1 MLNLGIKLTELGIVP
16 EFVLRV
22 GIKKIIQQRLAEIP
36 VNTEKRETKK
46 SDFIKE
52 LKSSPIALSTKQA
65 NEQHY
70 EVPPPFFQKI
80 LGSHLKYS
88 CGWFD
93 ENTTS
98 LNTAEENMLKLY
110 VERLGI
116 QNHQRVL
123 DLGCGWGSF
132 TLFAAEKFPNS
143 NFVAVSNSNDQIDFI
158 NTTAKARS
166 LGNVHA
172 IKQDMNDL
180 SLEGSFDR
188 IISIE
193 MFEHMRNYGA
203 LLEKLRDHLPKDGKL
218 FVHIFTHRD
227 HPYPYEDKGPSDWM
241 SKYFFT
247 SGIMPSQDIFS
258 YFEEDFVVEQNWKVN
273 GSHYAKTCN
282 LWLQN
287 HYRNKQV
294 ILNLFAG
301 HYPNPKQWF
310 VRWQLFFLACEELFA
325 CNEGQEWFVSH
336 YLLAPNQDKTKV
348 KEIW

>member
-1 MLNLGIKLTELGIVP
+1 MLNLGIKLTELGIIP
-16 EFVLRV
+16 ESVLRIA
-22 GIKKIIQQRLAEIP
+22 IKKIIQQRLSEIP
-36 VNTEKRETKK
+36 IHAQERESKK
-46 SDFIKE
+46 TRFIEE
-52 LKSSPIALSTKQA
+52 LRSSPIALSTNQA

-70 EVPPPFFQKI
+70 EVPPPFFQEI
-80 LGSHLKYS
+80 MGSHLKYS

-98 LNTAEENMLKLY
+98 LDAAEENMLELY
-110 VERLGI
+110 IERLGI
-116 QNHQRVL
+116 RNHQRVL

-132 TLFAAEKFPNS
+132 TLFAAEKFPKS
-143 NFVAVSNSNDQIDFI
+143 DFVAVSNSNDQIDFI
-158 NTTAKARS
+158 NNTAKARS
-166 LGNVHA
+166 LGNVEA

-203 LLEKLRDHLPKDGKL
+203 LLKKLRDHLQNNGKL

-227 HPYPYEDKGPSDWM
+227 HPYPYEVRGPSDWM

-247 SGIMPSQDIFS
+247 AGLMPSQDIFS
-258 YFEEDFVVEQNWKVN
+258 YFEEDFLVEQNWKIN

-287 HYRNKQV
+287 HYRNKKT
-294 ILNLFAG
+294 ILDIFRG
-301 HYPNPKQWF
+301 HYPNPRLWF
-310 VRWQLFFLACEELFA
+310 VRWQLFFIACEELFA
-325 CNEGQEWFVSH
+325 CNEGKEWFVSH
-336 YLLAPNQDKTKV
+336 YLLTPRQEK
-348 KEIW
+348 

>member
-16 EFVLRV
+16 EAVLRV
-22 GIKKIIQQRLAEIP
+22 AIKKIIQQRLSEIP
-36 VNTEKRETKK
+36 INAQERESKK
-46 SDFIKE
+46 TRFIEE
-52 LKSSPIALSTKQA
+52 LRSSPIALSTNQA

-70 EVPPPFFQKI
+70 EVPPPFFQEI
-80 LGSHLKYS
+80 MGSHLKYS

-98 LNTAEENMLKLY
+98 LDTAEENMLKLY
-110 VERLGI
+110 IERLGI
-116 QNHQRVL
+116 RNHQRVL

-132 TLFAAEKFPNS
+132 TLFAAEKFPKS
-143 NFVAVSNSNDQIDFI
+143 DFVAVSNSNDQIDFI
-158 NTTAKARS
+158 NNTAKARS
-166 LGNVHA
+166 LGNVEA

-203 LLEKLRDHLPKDGKL
+203 LLKKLRDHLQNNGKL
-218 FVHIFTHRD
+218 FVHVFTHRD
-227 HPYPYEDKGPSDWM
+227 HPYPYEVRGPSDWM

-247 SGIMPSQDIFS
+247 AGLMPSQDIFS
-258 YFEEDFVVEQNWKVN
+258 YFEEDFLVEQNWKIN

-287 HYRNKQV
+287 HYRNKKT
-294 ILNLFAG
+294 ILDIFRG
-301 HYPNPKQWF
+301 HYPNPRLWF
-310 VRWQLFFLACEELFA
+310 VRWQLFFIACEELFA
-325 CNEGQEWFVSH
+325 CNEGKEWFVSH
-336 YLLAPNQDKTKV
+336 YLLTLRQEKSR
-348 KEIW
+348 

>member
-1 MLNLGIKLTELGIVP
+1 MLNLGIKLTELGLVP
-16 EFVLRV
+16 ETVLRV
-22 GIKKIIQQRLAEIP
+22 AIKKIIQQRLSEIP
-36 VNTEKRETKK
+36 INAKERETEKTR
-46 SDFIKE
+46 FIEE
-52 LKSSPIALSTKQA
+52 LRSSPIALSTNQA

-70 EVPPPFFQKI
+70 EVPPSFFQEI
-80 LGSHLKYS
+80 MGSHLKYS

-98 LNTAEENMLKLY
+98 LDTAEESMLKLY
-110 VERLGI
+110 IERLGI
-116 QNHQRVL
+116 RDHQRIL

-132 TLFAAEKFPNS
+132 TLFAAEKFPKS
-143 NFVAVSNSNDQIDFI
+143 DFVAVSNSNDQIDFI
-158 NTTAKARS
+158 NNTAKARA
-166 LGNVHA
+166 LGNVEA

-203 LLEKLRDHLPKDGKL
+203 LLSKLRNHLSNDGKL

-227 HPYPYEDKGPSDWM
+227 HPYPYEVRGPSDWM

-247 SGIMPSQDIFS
+247 SGLMPSQDIFS
-258 YFEEDFVVEQNWKVN
+258 YFDEDFVVEQNWKIN

-287 HYRNKQV
+287 HYRNKKT
-294 ILNLFAG
+294 ILDIFRG
-301 HYPNPKQWF
+301 HYPNPRLWF
-310 VRWQLFFLACEELFA
+310 VRWQLFFVACEELFA
-325 CNEGQEWFVSH
+325 CNEGKEWFVSH
-336 YLLAPNQDKTKV
+336 YLLTLRQEKSR
-348 KEIW
+348 

>member
-1 MLNLGIKLTELGIVP
+1 MLDLGIKLTELGIIP
-16 EFVLRV
+16 ESVLRV
-22 GIKKIIQQRLAEIP
+22 AIKKIIQQRLSDIP
-36 VNTEKRETKK
+36 ISTEERESKK
-46 SDFIKE
+46 NDFIEE
-52 LKSSPIALSTKQA
+52 LRSSPIALSTNQA

-70 EVPPPFFQKI
+70 EVPPPFFQEI
-80 LGSHLKYS
+80 MGSHLKYS

-98 LNTAEENMLKLY
+98 LNAAEENMLKLY

-143 NFVAVSNSNDQIDFI
+143 NFVAVSNSDDQIEFI
-158 NTTAKARS
+158 KSTTKARS
-166 LGNVHA
+166 LENVQA

-180 SLEGSFDR
+180 SLGGSFDR

-203 LLEKLRDHLPKDGKL
+203 LLKKLGNHLQSDGKM
-218 FVHIFTHRD
+218 FVHIFTHRNY
-227 HPYPYEDKGPSDWM
+227 PYPYEVRGPSDWM

-247 SGIMPSQDIFS
+247 SGLMPSHDIFS
-258 YFEEDFVVEQNWKVN
+258 YFEEDLVVEQSWKIN

-287 HYRNKQV
+287 HYKNKKT
-294 ILNLFAG
+294 ILDIFTG
-301 HYPNPKQWF
+301 HYPNPRQWY

-325 CNEGQEWFVSH
+325 CNDGKEWFVSH
-336 YLLAPNQDKTKV
+336 YLLAPKQDK
-348 KEIW
+348 I

>member
-1 MLNLGIKLTELGIVP
+1 MLNLAIKLTELGIIP
-16 EFVLRV
+16 EYVLRLA
-22 GIKKIIQQRLAEIP
+22 IKRIIQERLLEIP
-36 VNTEKRETKK
+36 INTEERASKK
-46 SDFIKE
+46 ADFIEE
-52 LKSSPIALSTKQA
+52 LRASPIALSTVQA

-70 EVPPPFFQKI
+70 EVPPAFFQEI
-80 LGSHLKYS
+80 MGSHLKYS

-93 ENTTS
+93 ENTTF
-98 LNTAEENMLKLY
+98 LDAAEENMLELY

-132 TLFAAEKFPNS
+132 TLFAAARFPNS
-143 NFVAVSNSNDQIDFI
+143 NFVAVSNSNDQIEFI
-158 NTTAKARS
+158 NNTAKSRS
-166 LGNVHA
+166 LGNVQA

-188 IISIE
+188 MISIE

-203 LLEKLRDHLPKDGKL
+203 LLKKLGNHLLNDGKM
-218 FVHIFTHRD
+218 FVHIFTHLD
-227 HPYPYEDKGPSDWM
+227 HPYPYEVRGPSDWM

-247 SGIMPSQDIFS
+247 SGLMPSHDIFS
-258 YFEEDFVVEQNWKVN
+258 YFEEEFVVEQNWKID

-287 HYRNKQV
+287 HYRNRKT
-294 ILNLFAG
+294 ILDIFTG
-301 HYPNPKQWF
+301 HYPNPRQWF

-325 CNEGQEWFVSH
+325 CNEGKEWFVSH
-336 YLLAPNQDKTKV
+336 YLLAPKQDKISLKITR
-348 KEIW
+348 

>member
-1 MLNLGIKLTELGIVP
+1 MLNLGIKLTELGLVP
-16 EFVLRV
+16 EAVLRV
-22 GIKKIIQQRLAEIP
+22 AIKKIIQQRLSEFPINARERES
-36 VNTEKRETKK
+36 EKTC
-46 SDFIKE
+46 FIEE
-52 LKSSPIALSTKQA
+52 LRLSPIALSTNQA

-70 EVPPPFFQKI
+70 EVPPSFFQEI
-80 LGSHLKYS
+80 MGSHLKYS

-98 LNTAEENMLKLY
+98 LDAAEENMLKLY
-110 VERLGI
+110 IERLGI
-116 QNHQRVL
+116 RDHQRVL

-132 TLFAAEKFPNS
+132 TLFAAEKFPKS
-143 NFVAVSNSNDQIDFI
+143 DFVAVSNSNDQIDFI
-158 NTTAKARS
+158 NNTAKARS
-166 LGNVHA
+166 LGNVEA

-203 LLEKLRDHLPKDGKL
+203 LLSKLRNHLPSDGKL

-227 HPYPYEDKGPSDWM
+227 HPYPYEVRGPSDWM

-247 SGIMPSQDIFS
+247 SGLMPSQDIFS
-258 YFEEDFVVEQNWKVN
+258 YFEEDFVVEQNWKIN

-287 HYRNKQV
+287 HYRNKKT
-294 ILNLFAG
+294 ILDIFKG
-301 HYPNPKQWF
+301 HYPNPRLWF

-325 CNEGQEWFVSH
+325 CNEGKEWFVSH
-336 YLLAPNQDKTKV
+336 YLLTLRQEKSR
-348 KEIW
+348 

>member
-1 MLNLGIKLTELGIVP
+1 MLNLGIKLTELGIIP
-16 EFVLRV
+16 ESVLRIA
-22 GIKKIIQQRLAEIP
+22 IKKIIQQRLSEIP
-36 VNTEKRETKK
+36 INAQERESKK
-46 SDFIKE
+46 TRFIEE
-52 LKSSPIALSTKQA
+52 LRSSPIALSTNQA

-70 EVPPPFFQKI
+70 EVPPPFFQEI
-80 LGSHLKYS
+80 MGSHLKYS

-98 LNTAEENMLKLY
+98 LDTAEENMLKLY
-110 VERLGI
+110 IERLGI
-116 QNHQRVL
+116 RNHQRVL

-132 TLFAAEKFPNS
+132 TLFAAEKFPKS
-143 NFVAVSNSNDQIDFI
+143 DFVAVSNSNDQIDFI
-158 NTTAKARS
+158 NNTAKARS
-166 LGNVHA
+166 LGNVEA

-203 LLEKLRDHLPKDGKL
+203 LLKKLRDHLQNNGKL

-227 HPYPYEDKGPSDWM
+227 HPYPYEVRGPSDWM

-247 SGIMPSQDIFS
+247 AGLMPSQDIFS
-258 YFEEDFVVEQNWKVN
+258 YFEEDFLVEQNWKIN

-287 HYRNKQV
+287 HYRNKKT
-294 ILNLFAG
+294 ILDIFRG
-301 HYPNPKQWF
+301 HYPNPRLWF
-310 VRWQLFFLACEELFA
+310 VRWQLFFIACEELFA
-325 CNEGQEWFVSH
+325 CNEGKEWFVSH
-336 YLLAPNQDKTKV
+336 YLLTLRQEK
-348 KEIW
+348 

>member
-1 MLNLGIKLTELGIVP
+1 MLNLGIKLTELGLVP
-16 EFVLRV
+16 ETVLRV
-22 GIKKIIQQRLAEIP
+22 AIKKIIQQRLSEIP
-36 VNTEKRETKK
+36 INAKERETEKTR
-46 SDFIKE
+46 FIEE
-52 LKSSPIALSTKQA
+52 LRSSPIALSTNQA

-70 EVPPPFFQKI
+70 EVPPSFFQEI
-80 LGSHLKYS
+80 MGAHLKYS

-98 LNTAEENMLKLY
+98 LDTAEENMLKLY
-110 VERLGI
+110 IERLGI
-116 QNHQRVL
+116 RDHQRIL

-132 TLFAAEKFPNS
+132 TLFAAEKFPKS
-143 NFVAVSNSNDQIDFI
+143 DFVAVSNSNDQIDFI
-158 NTTAKARS
+158 NNTAKARA
-166 LGNVHA
+166 LGNVEA

-203 LLEKLRDHLPKDGKL
+203 LLKRLRNHLSNDGKL

-227 HPYPYEDKGPSDWM
+227 HPYPYEVRGPSDWM

-247 SGIMPSQDIFS
+247 SGLMPSQDIFS
-258 YFEEDFVVEQNWKVN
+258 YFEEDFVVEQNWKIN

-287 HYRNKQV
+287 HYRNKKT
-294 ILNLFAG
+294 ILDIFKG
-301 HYPNPKQWF
+301 HYPNPRLWF
-310 VRWQLFFLACEELFA
+310 VRWQLFFLACEELFE
-325 CNEGQEWFVSH
+325 CNEGKEWFVSH
-336 YLLAPNQDKTKV
+336 YLLTLRQEKSR
-348 KEIW
+348 

>member
-16 EFVLRV
+16 EAVLRV
-22 GIKKIIQQRLAEIP
+22 AIKKIIRQRLSEIP
-36 VNTEKRETKK
+36 INAKERESEKTR
-46 SDFIKE
+46 FIEE
-52 LKSSPIALSTKQA
+52 LRSSPIALSTNQA

-70 EVPPPFFQKI
+70 EVPPSFFQEI
-80 LGSHLKYS
+80 MGSYLKYS

-98 LNTAEENMLKLY
+98 LDAAEENMLKLY
-110 VERLGI
+110 IERLGI
-116 QNHQRVL
+116 RDHQRVL

-132 TLFAAEKFPNS
+132 TLFAAEKFPKS
-143 NFVAVSNSNDQIDFI
+143 DFVAVSNSNDQIDFI
-158 NTTAKARS
+158 NNTAKARS
-166 LGNVHA
+166 LGNVEA

-203 LLEKLRDHLPKDGKL
+203 LLKKLRNHLPNDGKL

-227 HPYPYEDKGPSDWM
+227 HPYPYEVRGPSDWM

-247 SGIMPSQDIFS
+247 SGLMPSQDIFS
-258 YFEEDFVVEQNWKVN
+258 YFEEDFVVEQNWKIN

-287 HYRNKQV
+287 HYRNKKT
-294 ILNLFAG
+294 ILDIFKG
-301 HYPNPKQWF
+301 HYPNPRLWF

-325 CNEGQEWFVSH
+325 CNEGKEWFVSH
-336 YLLAPNQDKTKV
+336 YLLTLRQEKSR
-348 KEIW
+348 

>member
-1 MLNLGIKLTELGIVP
+1 MG
-16 EFVLRV
+16 
-22 GIKKIIQQRLAEIP
+22 A
-36 VNTEKRETKK
+36 
-46 SDFIKE
+46 
-52 LKSSPIALSTKQA
+52 
-65 NEQHY
+65 
-70 EVPPPFFQKI
+70 
-80 LGSHLKYS
+80 HLKYS

-98 LNTAEENMLKLY
+98 LDTAEENMLKLY
-110 VERLGI
+110 IERLGI

-132 TLFAAEKFPNS
+132 TLFAAAKFPDS
-143 NFVAVSNSNDQIDFI
+143 NFVAVSNSNDQIEFI
-158 NTTAKARS
+158 NNTAKSRS
-166 LGNVHA
+166 LKNVQA

-203 LLEKLRDHLPKDGKL
+203 LLKKLGNHLHNDGKM
-218 FVHIFTHRD
+218 FVHIFTHRN
-227 HPYPYEDKGPSDWM
+227 HPYPYEVRGPSDWM

-247 SGIMPSQDIFS
+247 SGLMPSHDIFS
-258 YFEEDFVVEQNWKVN
+258 YFEEDLVVEQSWKIN

-287 HYRNKQV
+287 HYKNKKN
-294 ILNLFAG
+294 ILDIFTG
-301 HYPNPKQWF
+301 HYPNPRQWF

-325 CNEGQEWFVSH
+325 CNEGKEWFVSH
-336 YLLAPNQDKTKV
+336 YLLVPKEETK
-348 KEIW
+348 

>member
-1 MLNLGIKLTELGIVP
+1 MLNLGIKLTELGLVP
-16 EFVLRV
+16 ETVLRV
-22 GIKKIIQQRLAEIP
+22 AIKKIIQQRLSEIP
-36 VNTEKRETKK
+36 INAKERETEKTR
-46 SDFIKE
+46 FIEE
-52 LKSSPIALSTKQA
+52 LRSSPIALSTNQA

-70 EVPPPFFQKI
+70 EVPPSFFQEI
-80 LGSHLKYS
+80 MGAHLKYS

-98 LNTAEENMLKLY
+98 LDTAEENMLKLY
-110 VERLGI
+110 IERLGI
-116 QNHQRVL
+116 RDHQRIL

-132 TLFAAEKFPNS
+132 TLFAAEKFPKS
-143 NFVAVSNSNDQIDFI
+143 DFVAVSNSNDQIDFI
-158 NTTAKARS
+158 NNTAKARA
-166 LGNVHA
+166 LGNVEA

-203 LLEKLRDHLPKDGKL
+203 LLKRLRNHLSNDGKL

-227 HPYPYEDKGPSDWM
+227 HPYPYEVRGPSDWM

-247 SGIMPSQDIFS
+247 SGLMPSQDIFS
-258 YFEEDFVVEQNWKVN
+258 YFEEDFVVEQNWKID

-287 HYRNKQV
+287 HYRNKKT
-294 ILNLFAG
+294 ILDIFKG
-301 HYPNPKQWF
+301 HYPNPRLWF

-325 CNEGQEWFVSH
+325 CNEGKEWFVSH
-336 YLLAPNQDKTKV
+336 YLLTLRQEKSR
-348 KEIW
+348 

>member
-1 MLNLGIKLTELGIVP
+1 MLNLGIKLTELGIIP
-16 EFVLRV
+16 ESVLR
-22 GIKKIIQQRLAEIP
+22 IFIRKLIQQRLLEMPID
-36 VNTEKRETKK
+36 TEERESKK
-46 SDFIKE
+46 ADFIEE
-52 LKSSPIALSTKQA
+52 LKSSPIALSTRRA

-70 EVPPPFFQKI
+70 EVPPAFFQEVM
-80 LGSHLKYS
+80 GSHLKYS

-93 ENTTS
+93 DNTTS
-98 LNTAEENMLKLY
+98 LDAAEENMLKLY

-143 NFVAVSNSNDQIDFI
+143 NFVAVSNSNDQIEFI
-158 NTTAKARS
+158 NNTAKARS
-166 LGNVHA
+166 LRNVQA

-203 LLEKLRDHLPKDGKL
+203 LLKKLSDHLLKDGKML
-218 FVHIFTHRD
+218 VHIFNHRN
-227 HPYPYEDKGPSDWM
+227 HPYPYEVRGPSDWM

-247 SGIMPSQDIFS
+247 SGLMPSHDIFS
-258 YFEEDFVVEQNWKVN
+258 YFEEDFLVKQSWKIN
-273 GSHYAKTCN
+273 GLHYAKTCN

-287 HYRNKQV
+287 HYKNKKT
-294 ILNLFAG
+294 ILDIFTNY
-301 HYPNPKQWF
+301 YPNPRQWF

-325 CNEGQEWFVSH
+325 FNEGKEWFVSH
-336 YLLAPNQDKTKV
+336 YLLAPKQD
-348 KEIW
+348 EI

>member
-1 MLNLGIKLTELGIVP
+1 MLNLGIKLTELGIIP
-16 EFVLRV
+16 ESVLRIS
-22 GIKKIIQQRLAEIP
+22 IKKLIQQRLSEIP
-36 VNTEKRETKK
+36 INAEVRESKK
-46 SDFIKE
+46 ADFIKE
-52 LKSSPIALSTKQA
+52 LQLSPIALSTRQA

-70 EVPPPFFQKI
+70 EVPPAFFQEI
-80 LGSHLKYS
+80 MGSHLKYS

-98 LNTAEENMLKLY
+98 LDAAEENMLKLY
-110 VERLGI
+110 IERLGI

-132 TLFAAEKFPNS
+132 TLFAAAKFPNT
-143 NFVAVSNSNDQIDFI
+143 NFVAVSNSNDQIEFI
-158 NTTAKARS
+158 NNTAKSRS
-166 LGNVHA
+166 LGNVQA

-203 LLEKLRDHLPKDGKL
+203 LLKKLGNHLRNDGKM
-218 FVHIFTHRD
+218 FVHIFTHRN
-227 HPYPYEDKGPSDWM
+227 HPYPYEVRGPSDWM

-247 SGIMPSQDIFS
+247 SGLMPSHDIFS
-258 YFEEDFVVEQNWKVN
+258 YFEEDLVVEKSWEIN
-273 GSHYAKTCN
+273 GTHYAKTCN

-287 HYRNKQV
+287 HYKNKKS
-294 ILNLFAG
+294 ILDIFTG
-301 HYPNPKQWF
+301 HYPNPRQWF

-325 CNEGQEWFVSH
+325 CNEGKEWFISH
-336 YLLAPNQDKTKV
+336 YLLVPKEETK
-348 KEIW
+348 